1 MDPEEIKRKE
11 IERQEKKR
19 RKQEDRLKKLEEKRK
34 SLQDGKPINE
44 GSTDSH
50 VDGISNDDHMRDS
63 SATCLWM
70 SIMGR
75 SSRTFFSVFLL
86 SPFRS
91 SVLKPDLK

>member
-63 SATCLWM
+63 SDCSLRCSTLT
-70 SIMGR
+70 I
-75 SSRTFFSVFLL
+75 LL
-86 SPFRS
+86 SLSPVVLSTLSLLS
-91 SVLKPDLK
+91 SL

>member
-50 VDGISNDDHMRDS
+50 NVEFHKKNDIFCQLMF
-63 SATCLWM
+63 W
-70 SIMGR
+70 
-75 SSRTFFSVFLL
+75 LL
-86 SPFRS
+86 FNN
-91 SVLKPDLK
+91 L